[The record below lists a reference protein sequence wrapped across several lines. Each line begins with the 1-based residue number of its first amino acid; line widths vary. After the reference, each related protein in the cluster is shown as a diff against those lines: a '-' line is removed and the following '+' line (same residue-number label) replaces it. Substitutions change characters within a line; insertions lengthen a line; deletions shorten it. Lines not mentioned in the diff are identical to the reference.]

1 MAEEERLQFVE
12 NRDGKQGAIN
22 FARQTMQL
30 YRKAVLTSRKRGH
43 KNPHFASLPE
53 YRRNFIE
60 SYCAFKKYICR

>member
-22 FARQTMQL
+22 FARQTMRL
-30 YRKAVLTSRKRGH
+30 YHKAVLTSRKRGH
-43 KNPHFASLPE
+43 VKPHHASLPE
-53 YRRNFIE
+53 YRRKFIE